1 MKFGYCISAKD
12 NKTTLIIDILL
23 LQALKA
29 RISEERQARD
39 VEITSLRMQSKR
51 DIAALE
57 AKLALSSSQYV
68 MIQIQL
74 LARHSCFCSLA
85 QLKKSLLV
93 STLAQQN
100 AAPQATASV
109 QMSLQR
115 AERVLTQTK
124 QPPSLDNDS

>member
-1 MKFGYCISAKD
+1 MKFGYCISAKE

-57 AKLALSSSQYV
+57 AKLAQSSSHEKYRLRAVGIFKRIPEVRIMRLFSDVQAAAV
-68 MIQIQL
+68 E
-74 LARHSCFCSLA
+74 SFCR
-85 QLKKSLLV
+85 KSEV
-93 STLAQQN
+93 
-100 AAPQATASV
+100 
-109 QMSLQR
+109 
-115 AERVLTQTK
+115 
-124 QPPSLDNDS
+124 